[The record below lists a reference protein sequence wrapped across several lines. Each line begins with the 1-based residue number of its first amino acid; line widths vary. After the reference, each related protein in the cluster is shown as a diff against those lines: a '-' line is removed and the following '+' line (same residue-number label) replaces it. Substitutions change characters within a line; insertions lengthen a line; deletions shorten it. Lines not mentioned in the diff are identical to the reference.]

1 MSSYRSEGR
10 GCSIY
15 YLVPFVPP
23 KICSF
28 VEQTL
33 TGHLETVQGTW
44 EITGE
49 SKNLALRQFT
59 FSREKTNKPIIP
71 LKNN

>member
-1 MSSYRSEGR
+1 M
-10 GCSIY
+10 Y

-23 KICSF
+23 KIYSF

-44 EITGE
+44 EITGK